1 PLRPSECGR
10 TLSTAARS
18 QLLLGVIVSIPS
30 CSHPPGDVPPLRRRR
45 DGAPTGPTGRCADKA
60 DGTVPRR
67 GRDRLGAMTTEHP
80 APRPDRPAL
89 LITGANRG
97 IGRATAEA
105 LADDHHLL
113 LGGRDEA
120 ALAELADRLPSAEP
134 FVAELTDHAATAA
147 AVAALELPGGLAGL
161 VHSAGILVNG
171 SVEEL
176 TAADWERNF
185 AVNVTAVSELTRL
198 LLPALRAARGTVVA
212 VNSGS
217 GYSAKGERGAY
228 SASKFALHAWTDALR
243 QEEVAHG
250 VRVSSVHPGRVDTDM
265 QHELR

>member
-1 PLRPSECGR
+1 
-10 TLSTAARS
+10 
-18 QLLLGVIVSIPS
+18 
-30 CSHPPGDVPPLRRRR
+30 
-45 DGAPTGPTGRCADKA
+45 
-60 DGTVPRR
+60 
-67 GRDRLGAMTTEHP
+67 MTTEHP
-80 APRPDRPAL
+80 APRPDRPAV

-176 TAADWERNF
+176 SAADWERNF
-185 AVNVTAVSELTRL
+185 AINVTAVSELTRL

-217 GYSAKGERGAY
+217 GYNAKGERGAY
-228 SASKFALHAWTDALR
+228 SASKFALRAWTDALR

-265 QHELR
+265 QHELRAAENGAYESEKYLRPETVAAAIDFALRAPHEAVVATIDLRPRAIG

>member
-1 PLRPSECGR
+1 MTIPDSSP
-10 TLSTAARS
+10 RS
-18 QLLLGVIVSIPS
+18 
-30 CSHPPGDVPPLRRRR
+30 
-45 DGAPTGPTGRCADKA
+45 A
-60 DGTVPRR
+60 
-67 GRDRLGAMTTEHP
+67 
-80 APRPDRPAL
+80 RPAV

-105 LADDHHLL
+105 LAADHHLL

-120 ALAELADRLPSAEP
+120 ALAELAAQLPSAEP

-147 AVAALELPGGLAGL
+147 AFAALDLPGGLSGL

-171 SVEEL
+171 SVAEL
-176 TAADWERNF
+176 SAADWQQNF

-198 LLPALRAARGTVVA
+198 LLPALREARGTVVA

-217 GYSAKGERGAY
+217 GYTAKGERGAY
-228 SASKFALHAWTDALR
+228 SASKFALRAWTDALR
-243 QEEVAHG
+243 QEETAHG

-265 QHELR
+265 QHELRAAENGDYETEKYLRPATVAAAIRYALTAPDEAVVATVDLRPRAIG